1 MNSFNQR
8 GARIEALLPIL
19 CFALKLNIG
28 NNRLHSMDCLASLFT
43 PLKYNLL
50 LKVKSALFGVRYY
63 YLTAVLVYCLI

>member
-8 GARIEALLPIL
+8 GAWIEALLPIL

-43 PLKYNLL
+43 TLK
-50 LKVKSALFGVRYY
+50 
-63 YLTAVLVYCLI
+63 